1 MRTLFTL
8 LLLLAVL
15 AGAGYW
21 YWTTTPEY
29 SIREAR
35 GAIKTHDIDKFR
47 KYVDAESVASGMV
60 DSFLAGPVEE
70 MSGLG
75 IMGRLL
81 TFGLVTFIKPGLV
94 AGLKQEM
101 LDMVERGVQQPQQH
115 DAAPG
120 QSSLGSDG
128 GSDREEPGAPAGDG
142 ISLKRTMSTFG
153 FTGKLYNGTKYTRRE
168 GKLALVGL
176 KLYNQKYN
184 HEFVLDV
191 KLRDMGGYWQVI
203 GLPNF
208 TQLLQELIKLEMAPA
223 KRDEAQLPGCKVVAV
238 AYGHGGG
245 IKLNDRLT

>member
-1 MRTLFTL
+1 L

-60 DSFLAGPVEE
+60 DSFLAGPVNE

-94 AGLKQEM
+94 DGLKQEM
-101 LDMVERGVQQPQQH
+101 LDMVERGVQTSQPKDINPGPSSPQAEGG
-115 DAAPG
+115 DDAPG
-120 QSSLGSDG
+120 QGTT
-128 GSDREEPGAPAGDG
+128 AGDG

-153 FTGKLYNGTKYTRRE
+153 FKGKLYNGTEYTRRE
-168 GKLALVGL
+168 GKVALVGL
-176 KLYNQKYN
+176 KLYNQKYKRD
-184 HEFVLDV
+184 FVLDV

-203 GLPNF
+203 GLPNL
-208 TQLLQELIKLEMAPA
+208 TQLLKELINLEVAPE
-223 KRDEAQLPGCKVVAV
+223 KREEAELPGHKAVAV
-238 AYGHGGG
+238 ACGIGGG
-245 IKLNDRLT
+245 IGLNERLA

>member
-1 MRTLFTL
+1 MRTLLTL

-60 DSFLAGPVEE
+60 DSFLAGPTRE
-70 MSGLG
+70 MRGLG
-75 IMGRLL
+75 IVGHLL

-101 LDMVERGVQQPQQH
+101 LDMVERGVQAAQPQ
-115 DAAPG
+115 DDAPG
-120 QSSLGSDG
+120 PSSPHSDG
-128 GSDREEPGAPAGDG
+128 GGDAETPGATASDG

-153 FTGKLYNGTKYTRRE
+153 FKGKLYNGTEYTRRE
-168 GKLALVGL
+168 GKLAVVGL

-184 HEFVLDV
+184 RDFVLDV

-203 GLPNF
+203 GLPNL
-208 TQLLQELIKLEMAPA
+208 TQLLQELIKLE
-223 KRDEAQLPGCKVVAV
+223 V
-238 AYGHGGG
+238 
-245 IKLNDRLT
+245 